1 MVATGPAERNS
12 DTRRDEVPLLAAR
25 DLRVWFPA
33 RRRPFRQREW
43 VRAVDGISLE
53 VTLGETLGVVGESGC
68 GKTTFGRASVM
79 LQRPTGGE
87 VEFAGVEL
95 TRLSGRRLREA
106 RRYLQMVFQDPYA
119 SLDPRQR
126 VEVIVGEPL
135 LICGIDGATRRRRV
149 AELLDLVGLGPE
161 VASRLPREFSGG
173 QRQRIGIARAL
184 AAEPKLI
191 VCDEP
196 LSALDVSIQAQIVNL
211 LLRLQQQLGLTYIF
225 ISHDLA
231 VVRQLATR
239 VAVMYLGTVVELAET
254 GALFKAPRHPYTVA
268 LLAAVPTL
276 AKHEAA
282 PHGPPLVAGDP
293 PSPVH
298 LPSGCRFHTRCWLR
312 ARLGNP
318 AICAAEAPLLA
329 GPEGHGAACHF
340 SAEVMNHVGEML
352 PAEGN
357 PARAAVGEQISGTIE
372 WR

>member
-1 MVATGPAERNS
+1 MVVTSPAGRSS
-12 DTRRDEVPLLAAR
+12 DKTRDEVPLLAAR

-33 RRRPFRQREW
+33 RQRPFRRRQW
-43 VRAVDGISLE
+43 IRAVDGICLE
-53 VTLGETLGVVGESGC
+53 VTRGETLAVVGESGC
-68 GKTTFGRASVM
+68 GKTTFARASVM

-126 VEVIVGEPL
+126 VEAIVGEPL
-135 LICGIDGATRRRRV
+135 LICGIDTATRRRRV
-149 AELLDLVGLGPE
+149 AELLDLVGLGAE
-161 VASRLPREFSGG
+161 VATRLPREFSGG

-211 LLRLQQQLGLTYIF
+211 LLSLQHQLSLTYIF

-231 VVRQLATR
+231 VVRQIATR
-239 VAVMYLGTVVELAET
+239 VAVMYLGAVVELAET
-254 GALFKAPRHPYTVA
+254 GALFKAPRHPYTIA

-276 AKHEAA
+276 ARHGAA
-282 PHGPPLVAGDP
+282 PSGSPLVAGDP

-318 AICAAEAPLLA
+318 DICAAETPLLA
-329 GPEGHGAACHF
+329 GPEGHWAACHF
-340 SAEVMNHVGEML
+340 STEVANHGAGML
-352 PAEGN
+352 PAEGDL
-357 PARAAVGEQISGTIE
+357 ARVETGRTDLGGD
-372 WR
+372 